1 MKKLIKISSSI
12 LLVLFVSGCQVQN
25 NLTTP
30 AKPKIDTSIE
40 TVKSDSLRSIPD
52 ITSIAF
58 EWQKVDDP
66 RVDRYYLYRA
76 NMQEDGQKFKR
87 VQEIENRYT
96 THFSDQ
102 ELQPNTQ
109 YTYAIAAAT
118 KKGFESRPTSSY
130 TVTTLP
136 RLDAVSYIQAISDLP
151 RQIKILWRPHE
162 SQRIEKYTLEKT
174 SPSTSRW
181 SKLKTVKGRL
191 NIEYIDS
198 DLKDNVVYMYRV
210 TARTFDGIDTLPSEI
225 VKAQTKSLPHGAEN
239 LVATNNQPRKIT
251 LNWEPSKSNDI
262 IKYKVYS
269 STRANGSFKERALV
283 SNDTLSYDD
292 LVNEDGKILFYKVTA
307 IDKDFLETSLNMN
320 AVMGSTLIKITKPI
334 MTLAQIQG
342 ERAILNWQS
351 GDERTVSYIVHK
363 KIKEDLFNYKTEK
376 YTNITDVRYEDQDII
391 RGVEYTYTLQ
401 AVDEFGILSD
411 KTNETTLILPKLQE
425 VN

>member
-1 MKKLIKISSSI
+1 MKKLIKTTSSI
-12 LLVLFVSGCQVQN
+12 LLVLFVSGCQIQN

-30 AKPKIDTSIE
+30 EKPKIDTSLE
-40 TVKSDSLRSIPD
+40 TVSSDSLRSIPD
-52 ITSIAF
+52 MTAVAF
-58 EWQKVDDP
+58 EWQKVDDS

-87 VQEIENRYT
+87 VEVIKNRYT
-96 THFSDQ
+96 THFTDQ
-102 ELQPNTQ
+102 DLQPNTQ
-109 YTYAIAAAT
+109 YTYALSAAT
-118 KKGFESRPTSSY
+118 KKGFESRPTKSY

-162 SQRIEKYTLEKT
+162 SQRVEKYTLEKT

-210 TARTFDGIDTLPSEI
+210 TARTFDGIDTLPSQI
-225 VKAQTKSLPHGAEN
+225 VKAQTKALPFGAEN
-239 LVATNNQPRKIT
+239 LIATNNQPRKIS
-251 LNWEPSKSNDI
+251 LNWEPSKSKDI
-262 IKYKVYS
+262 IRYKVYS
-269 STRANGSFKERALV
+269 STRANGSFSERANVNTDVLA
-283 SNDTLSYDD
+283 YDD
-292 LVNEDGKILFYKVTA
+292 LVNEDGKIVFYKVTA
-307 IDKDFLETSLNMN
+307 IDKDYLETSLNMN

-351 GDERTVSYIVHK
+351 GDDRTVSYIVHK

>member
-12 LLVLFVSGCQVQN
+12 LLVLFVSGCQPQN
-25 NLTTP
+25 ALNTP
-30 AKPKIDTSIE
+30 AKPKIDTTLERVSSE
-40 TVKSDSLRSIPD
+40 SLRSIPD
-52 ITSIAF
+52 ITAVAF

-76 NMQEDGQKFKR
+76 NMQEDGQKLKR
-87 VQEIENRYT
+87 VRVIENRYT

-109 YTYAIAAAT
+109 YTYAISSAT
-118 KKGFESRPTSSY
+118 KDGIESRPTESY

-136 RLDAVSYIQAISDLP
+136 KLDSVSYIQAISDLP

-162 SQRIEKYTLEKT
+162 SHRVEKYIVEKT
-174 SPSTSRW
+174 SPATSRW

-191 NIEYIDS
+191 NIEYIDA

-210 TARTFDGIDTLPSEI
+210 TGRTFDGIDTLPSEI
-225 VKAQTKSLPHGAEN
+225 VKAQTKALPMGAEN
-239 LVATNNQPRKIT
+239 LVATNNQPRKIS
-251 LNWEPSKSNDI
+251 LNWEPSKSKDI
-262 IKYKVYS
+262 VRYKVYS
-269 STRANGSFKERALV
+269 STRANGSFKGRALV
-283 SNDTLSYDD
+283 TTDVLSFDD
-292 LVNEDGKILFYKVTA
+292 LVNEDGKIMFYKVTA
-307 IDKDFLETSLNMN
+307 VDKDNLETSLNMN

-342 ERAILNWQS
+342 EKAILNWQS
-351 GDERTVSYIVHK
+351 GDDRTVSYIIHK
-363 KIKEDLFNYKTEK
+363 KIKEDLFNFKTE
-376 YTNITDVRYEDQDII
+376 TFNNVTDIRFEDQDII

-401 AVDEFGILSD
+401 AVDQFGILSE